1 MIAPLIKSKEKLDGN
16 RNDSFCKYEGKTSIG
31 KMTPEKAIHP
41 IKKIELTKE
50 ALLKIITIE
59 VTTKPMPIN
68 GNIDKSKMLNIWKR
82 FKNVNEFGSKTIANI
97 KINNNLKK
105 PCDIGNADEARII
118 IMGFVLLIKNDSK

>member
-1 MIAPLIKSKEKLDGN
+1 
-16 RNDSFCKYEGKTSIG
+16 
-31 KMTPEKAIHP
+31 
-41 IKKIELTKE
+41 
-50 ALLKIITIE
+50 
-59 VTTKPMPIN
+59 MPTN
-68 GNIDKSKMLNIWKR
+68 GNIDRSKMLNIWKR